1 MDTWRDSGQ
10 VFKMTKSVKN
20 EGGAENISHFL
31 LVQPWERNRG
41 KNEESKTS
49 FDDPRSSVGR
59 SSSGQELKYITS
71 TRVMRVYQK

>member
-1 MDTWRDSGQ
+1 MDTWRNSGQ

-41 KNEESKTS
+41 KKMKS
-49 FDDPRSSVGR
+49 PRLLSMILEVLSVEVHR
-59 SSSGQELKYITS
+59 AKN
-71 TRVMRVYQK
+71 